1 MVLLW
6 IHRLLTIGGWWFFY
20 DGGPPE
26 PQKGRTPK
34 GRTPKGRTPKAEP
47 QKPAKRAKNGQKRAN
62 RPNYPPEKIQAPPTT
77 DKGERWADSSD
88 VATRARRAERP
99 GPRAAAPN
107 ARTTEQEI
115 RALQTTDKGERWAD
129 SSDVATRARKGGAAR
144 AESGRTE
151 RPNYGARD
159 DTN

>member
-26 PQKGRTPK
+26 PQK

-88 VATRARRAERP
+88 VATRAR
-99 GPRAAAPN
+99 
-107 ARTTEQEI
+107 
-115 RALQTTDKGERWAD
+115 
-129 SSDVATRARKGGAAR
+129 KGGAAR